1 MCLWAPVMGSLSASY
16 GLLSAAT
23 NFFKFSFAQVASFC
37 DRIAEETVHRADD
50 LLPFVGLTP
59 DQDKLYTN
67 EEFYW
72 ATGPD
77 SPALTYVYNSV
88 AYWPG
93 CTGGT
98 MNVSS
103 PTGGRR
109 R

>member
-1 MCLWAPVMGSLSASY
+1 MLPRRASRRRGSLCRSL
-16 GLLSAAT
+16 GAAR
-23 NFFKFSFAQVASFC
+23 FAGVPRRLDDAGTCSG
-37 DRIAEETVHRADD
+37 HRADD